1 MKKMKMKSHVL
12 YKYDEKDDKN
22 QIISLNVQFEISFR
36 FYFSDFSFFSLLCVC
51 DIESIILNFY
61 PRKQKQQKD
70 SHQNEIQGENF

>member
-61 PRKQKQQKD
+61 PRKQKQKN